1 MDAEMTRAVLFL
13 CTGNSCRSQMAEGI
27 VNHELGEQWTAYSAG
42 TVPSI
47 VNPRAI
53 VAMAEIGIDI
63 SAHTSTHVDVF
74 QDVPLDLVVTVCG
87 NAELNCPL
95 WLGSG
100 HRVHIGFDDP
110 AEATGAEDEI
120 MAVFRRVRD
129 EIRARI
135 VPYLAAH

>member
-1 MDAEMTRAVLFL
+1 MTRSVLFL

-42 TVPSI
+42 TAPSI
-47 VNPRAI
+47 VHPRA
-53 VAMAEIGIDI
+53 VAAMAEIGIDI
-63 SAHTSTHVDVF
+63 SSHTSTHVDVF
-74 QDVPLDLVVTVCG
+74 QDVPLDLVITVCG
-87 NAELNCPL
+87 NAELHCPL

-110 AEATGAEDEI
+110 AEATGAEEEI